1 MRLASLCPSLT
12 ELAFLLGRGD
22 DVIAITKYCEEP
34 ADRIADIDTI
44 GGTKDPD
51 IARLTALAPDLVLLN
66 REENRRED
74 ADALTA
80 AGLAL
85 HVSYPRTVEDARDLV
100 LDLGRVL
107 DADAAAR
114 ELADAIDAELAST
127 DALAPPP
134 EPVPFAYLIWRK
146 PFMAADS
153 ASYVSAVCERVGGR
167 NVFAAPHASPGA
179 DAGYPS
185 FEPGE
190 LAALDP
196 AVVLL
201 SSEPFPF
208 AEKHRV
214 ELAGATG
221 LPLERFVLADGK
233 DLSWHGSRTAAGL
246 REARR
251 CLSRTIDAR

>member
-22 DVIAITKYCEEP
+22 DVIAITTYCEEP
-34 ADRIADIDTI
+34 ADRVTDIETI

-51 IARLTALAPDLVLLN
+51 TDRLVALAPDLVLLN

-74 ADALTA
+74 ADALAA

-114 ELADAIDAELAST
+114 ELADAIDAEIAAHGLPT
-127 DALAPPP
+127 D
-134 EPVPFAYLIWRK
+134 PVPFAYLIWRK

-167 NVFAAPHASPGA
+167 NVFAAAPGA
-179 DAGYPS
+179 EAGYPS
-185 FEPGE
+185 FDAAE

-214 ELAGATG
+214 ELAEATG

-251 CLSRTIDAR
+251 CLWRTIDAR